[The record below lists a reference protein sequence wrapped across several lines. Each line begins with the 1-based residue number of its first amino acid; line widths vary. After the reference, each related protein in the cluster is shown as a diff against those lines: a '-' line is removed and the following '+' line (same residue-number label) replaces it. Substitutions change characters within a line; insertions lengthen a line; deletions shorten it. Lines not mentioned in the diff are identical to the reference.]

1 MDSEKVARLAR
12 LLMTKEGKERASLK
26 GRGVRGQWVLVR
38 TIKESDAGKAE
49 KSLIHTLTQATG
61 SAVLAGLV
69 VAHGPDASPLEP
81 GTGVLFFPAGLS
93 KVGEDYG
100 YVEDKVILDTF
111 DVDAVLEE
119 QPNE

>member
-1 MDSEKVARLAR
+1 MDSEKVAKLAR

-69 VAHGPDASPLEP
+69 VAHGPDATALEP

-119 QPNE
+119 